1 MDTTTASDEKR
12 AGQNAHKNAR
22 AENAAQAPVLG
33 ESPGEL
39 AGPNESHVVDRH
51 GRKIRIRFDE
61 ITRRNEAL
69 CREPQYGQRLGAIDA
84 PLITAQVVARF
95 ANGMTTRQ
103 LDALTVGVCTGLT
116 THHPDYARLAA
127 RICVSDLHKRTPAG
141 LDEMVGVILAAA
153 AERRAARYSAEYV
166 GIVRRCCDAI
176 NARLDF
182 RRDYMFSFFGF
193 QTLARSYL
201 IRAGQRADISTLL
214 DDVVMERPQHLYMR
228 VALIL
233 FCGTPDRRG
242 HEAPGEL
249 FAQRLQRAFAYYDR
263 LSRHEVSNATPTM
276 LNAGTE
282 HQQLS
287 SCFQF
292 APGDDLESLMD
303 TLKATGETAKW
314 SGGVSHRLS
323 AVRAEG
329 SAIKTTGGK
338 SSGIKRYIK
347 VLNELQLYVDQGGN
361 RPGAYAEYLA
371 VWHDDVFTF
380 LKLGRIKGE
389 VLNAPDLKYA
399 LMVPD
404 LFMRALRRG
413 LKGGDGQDDWYL
425 FSPDNAPRL
434 YCTWGAEFEELYAR
448 YVAEGRFTRKV
459 RARDIIREAFT
470 TWRQTG
476 TPYVLF
482 ADHVN
487 GKSMLQHVA
496 TITSSNLCTEVTLPT
511 WADFEAKDFNAEK
524 GEHGVC
530 NLGALCLGSFVRDA
544 ENGGPP
550 EEHPDVAALL
560 REQVDVAGLMAAARL
575 LTEALDNVIDI
586 TFTPTEAGRR
596 SNARHRPLAI
606 GDMGLAD
613 VFRKLRLSFGSPEA
627 RRVDMALHAAIYYAA
642 ACASSELAETRGH
655 FPSMFDRQSGKP
667 SPAAAGKLQPDL
679 WADAGHLAPGWE
691 AEIEELLGPLL
702 PAAAWDALRGRVRRG
717 LLRNCY
723 LTSLMPTAST
733 SNIVGQNECIEPVV
747 STIYTRKTQAGDF
760 TLVDQYLVAELLRRG
775 LWSDEMRR
783 AIIAAD
789 GSVQH
794 IQAIPEDVRR
804 RFKTARE
811 LDPRLIVLHAAARGP
826 FVSQSQSLNH
836 FFEELTLPNVLTVL
850 FLAWEKGLPTGSYY
864 MYSAPAAG
872 TQKTSIRAP
881 AHNDEQKARGPTEGA
896 VCHKDDDGCLSCGV

>member
-1 MDTTTASDEKR
+1 METTP
-12 AGQNAHKNAR
+12 
-22 AENAAQAPVLG
+22 AENHTQAVIQSTETHAPVSG
-33 ESPGEL
+33 ELPPSVEL
-39 AGPNESHVVDRH
+39 AGPNESHVVDRR

-69 CREPQYGQRLGAIDA
+69 CRGPQYGQKLETIDA

-95 ANGMTTRQ
+95 TNGMTTRQ

-141 LDEMVGVILAAA
+141 LGEMVETVLATATD
-153 AERRAARYSAEYV
+153 RRAARYSAEYV
-166 GIVRRCCDAI
+166 GIVRRCHAAA

-182 RRDYMFSFFGF
+182 RRDFMFSFFGF

-201 IRAGQRADISTLL
+201 IRAGRRADISTLL

-228 VALIL
+228 VALTL

-242 HEAPGEL
+242 HEAPDEV
-249 FAQRLQRAFAYYDR
+249 FARRLQRAFAYYDC

-314 SGGVSHRLS
+314 SGGISHRLT
-323 AVRAEG
+323 AIRAEG
-329 SAIKTTGGK
+329 SDIKTTGGK

-371 VWHDDVFTF
+371 VWHDDIFTF
-380 LKLGRIKGE
+380 LELGRIKGG
-389 VLNAPDLKYA
+389 VLSAPDLKYA

-404 LFMRALRRG
+404 LFMRTLRRG
-413 LKGGDGQDDWYL
+413 LKDGDGADDWYL
-425 FSPDNAPRL
+425 FSPDRAPRL

-448 YVAEGRFTRKV
+448 YVAEGRYTRKV

-487 GKSMLQHVA
+487 RKSMLQHIA
-496 TITSSNLCTEVTLPT
+496 TITSSNLCTEVILPT

-544 ENGGPP
+544 EKSGPP
-550 EEHPDVAALL
+550 EEHPDVASLL
-560 REQVDVAGLMAAARL
+560 REQVDIAGLMAATRL

-586 TFTPTEAGRR
+586 TFTPTDAGRR

-613 VFRKLRLSFGSPEA
+613 VFRKLRLAFGSPEA
-627 RRVDMALHAAIYYAA
+627 RQVDMALHAAIYYAA
-642 ACASSELAETRGH
+642 ASASSELAETRGH
-655 FPSMFDRQSGKP
+655 FPSMFDLQSGKP

-691 AEIEELLGPLL
+691 AEIEKLLGRLL
-702 PAAAWDALRGRVRRG
+702 PASAWGELRDRVRRG

-747 STIYTRKTQAGDF
+747 STIYNRKTQAGDF
-760 TLVDQYLVAELLRRG
+760 TLVDQYLVAELLQRG
-775 LWSDEMRR
+775 LWNDGMRR

-794 IQAIPEDVRR
+794 IPAIPEDIRR

-811 LDPRLIVLHAAARGP
+811 MDPRLIVLHAATRGP

-836 FFEELTLPNVLTVL
+836 FFEELTLPDVLTVL
-850 FLAWEKGLPTGSYY
+850 FLAWEKGLPTGAYY
-864 MYSAPAAG
+864 MFSTPAAG

-881 AHNDEQKARGPTEGA
+881 VHNGNETPLAAPSTLDGP
-896 VCHKDDDGCLSCGV
+896 VCRKGEDGCFSCGV

>member
-1 MDTTTASDEKR
+1 MDATPRTANENRSNP
-12 AGQNAHKNAR
+12 QTAHGGA
-22 AENAAQAPVLG
+22 
-33 ESPGEL
+33 EL
-39 AGPNESHVVDRH
+39 AGPSESHVVDRH
-51 GRKIRIRFDE
+51 GRKVRIRFDE

-69 CREPQYGQRLGAIDA
+69 CREPQYGQKLETIDA

-95 ANGMTTRQ
+95 ANGMSTRQ
-103 LDALTVGVCTGLT
+103 LDALTVGVCTSLT

-141 LDEMVGVILAAA
+141 LDEMVGVILATAA
-153 AERRAARYSAEYV
+153 DRRTARYSAEYV
-166 GIVRRCCDAI
+166 GIVQRCRAEV

-201 IRAGQRADISTLL
+201 IRAGPRSDISTLL

-228 VALIL
+228 VALTL
-233 FCGTPDRRG
+233 FCGTADGRG

-249 FAQRLQRAFAYYDR
+249 FAQRLQRAFAYYDC

-314 SGGVSHRLS
+314 SGGISHRLS
-323 AVRAEG
+323 AIRAEG

-371 VWHDDVFTF
+371 VWHDDIFTF
-380 LKLGRIKGE
+380 LGLGRIKGE
-389 VLNAPDLKYA
+389 VLSAPDLKYA

-413 LKGGDGQDDWYL
+413 LKGGDGHDDWYL

-511 WADFEAKDFNAEK
+511 WAEFEAKDFNAEK

-544 ENGGPP
+544 ERGRAP

-560 REQVDVAGLMAAARL
+560 RDQVDVAGLMAATKL

-613 VFRKLRLSFGSPEA
+613 VFRKLGLAFGSPEA
-627 RRVDMALHAAIYYAA
+627 RQVDMALHAAIYYAA

-655 FPSMFDRQSGKP
+655 FPSMFDQQSGMP

-691 AEIEELLGPLL
+691 AELEKLLGPLL
-702 PAAAWDALRGRVRRG
+702 PADAWDALRARVRRG

-723 LTSLMPTAST
+723 VTSLMPTAST
-733 SNIVGQNECIEPVV
+733 SNIIGQNECIEPVV
-747 STIYTRKTQAGDF
+747 STIYNRKTQAGDF

-775 LWSDEMRR
+775 LWNDGIRR

-789 GSVQH
+789 GSVQR
-794 IQAIPEDVRR
+794 IEAIPEDIRR
-804 RFKTARE
+804 RYKTARE
-811 LDPRLIVLHAAARGP
+811 MDPRLIVLHAATRGP

-836 FFEELTLPNVLTVL
+836 FFEELTLPDVLTVL

-864 MYSAPAAG
+864 MHSTPAAG
-872 TQKTSIRAP
+872 TQKTSIKAP
-881 AHNDEQKARGPTEGA
+881 ARGAENKSADDAP
-896 VCHKDDDGCLSCGV
+896 VCRKGDDGCFSCGV